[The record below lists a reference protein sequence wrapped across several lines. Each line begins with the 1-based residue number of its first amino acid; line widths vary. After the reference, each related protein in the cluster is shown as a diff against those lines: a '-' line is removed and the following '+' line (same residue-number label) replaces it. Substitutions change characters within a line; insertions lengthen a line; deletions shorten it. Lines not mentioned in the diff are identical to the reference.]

1 MTTTTS
7 HQLELD
13 LSAVGSPNVHAIEVT
28 RVLQNHRS
36 CNRILERV
44 RYVRRYFP
52 ELDGLRLKVGLTR
65 SSSGMAVP
73 GGYEIWLN
81 PFQMSYHTIAHE
93 FVHLLQ
99 RDGTGIPQGE
109 RSCDVFALARHWTLN
124 DVGPSYVK
132 LPPRLLEIDG
142 TLAPAAAKTV
152 HQVAA
157 EAIEKRRQGL
167 RTYIAYFESRLR
179 DVATGNPNV
188 LF

>member
-1 MTTTTS
+1 MRATTS
-7 HQLELD
+7 PQLELA
-13 LSAVGSPNVHAIEVT
+13 LNIARGPKENILEVT

-52 ELDGLRLKVGLTR
+52 ELDGNRLKIGLTKA
-65 SSSGMAVP
+65 SSGMAVP

-81 PFQMSYHTIAHE
+81 PFQVSYHTVAHE

-99 RDGTGIPQGE
+99 REGSGIPQGE

-124 DVGPSYVK
+124 DVNPSYVK
-132 LPPRLLEIDG
+132 LPAELLEVDG
-142 TLAPAAAKTV
+142 TLAPTAAKV
-152 HQVAA
+152 VYGVAA

-167 RTYIAYFESRLR
+167 RNYIAYFESHLR
-179 DVATGNPNV
+179 TISAEDVGG
-188 LF
+188 